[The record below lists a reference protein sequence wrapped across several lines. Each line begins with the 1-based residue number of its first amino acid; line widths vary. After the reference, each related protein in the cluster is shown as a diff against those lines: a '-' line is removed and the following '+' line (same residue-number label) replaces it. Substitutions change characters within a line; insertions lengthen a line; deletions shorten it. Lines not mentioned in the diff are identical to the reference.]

1 MGMYVLVKKLHEI
14 VTFLLGIAKNTLS
27 LFSNLALKR
36 KTFPGKY
43 LSGCQK
49 Q

>member
-1 MGMYVLVKKLHEI
+1 MTYVLVKKLHEI
-14 VTFLLGIAKNTLS
+14 VTFTARDRKNALS
-27 LFSNLALKR
+27 VLSNFALKR